1 MATELEHECP
11 NCGGMETFYRAASTK
26 LHLGLK
32 TKWKCTECGYSFIE
46 IDGIDSSKTTIA

>member
-11 NCGGMETFYRAASTK
+11 ICGGVETFYRAASTK

-32 TKWKCTECGYSFIE
+32 KKWKCTECGYGFIE